1 MGATPEEYFDNYY
14 SVRNIPLESLLV
26 KSDVLSAMDSAYKE
40 VFVKN
45 EPSVSERIELLNL
58 LSSTQQKINII
69 QTFDNLAQSTM
80 HPLWLKENSDWDL
93 LLQAHSWIEE
103 NNDLRIIASKIDDKQ
118 GLVDKSR
125 SLSESLQAQFAKLT
139 SVISS
144 LKSSYGSIF
153 KSENIHEI
161 LFNLVYDKIT
171 LWINNS
177 EQLSKWVAWQ
187 NRVELAKKFGIY
199 PLISDLS
206 SGVLSSERLL
216 GTFDRTYFDS
226 ILSLMVEDEPELAR
240 FDGDLHSRRVAS
252 FAEMDLRRIKASSFE
267 VVRAHH
273 RAIPLKLV

>member
-14 SVRNIPLESLLV
+14 SVKNIPLESLLV

-45 EPSVSERIELLNL
+45 ESSVSDRIELLNL
-58 LSSTQQKINII
+58 LSSTQQKLNII

-125 SLSESLQAQFAKLT
+125 SLSESIQAQFAKLT

-153 KSENIHEI
+153 ENENVHEI
-161 LFNLVYDKIT
+161 PFNLVYDKIT
-171 LWINNS
+171 LWIDNS
-177 EQLSKWVAWQ
+177 EQLSKWVF
-187 NRVELAKKFGIY
+187 LAKPCRVGEKFGIY

-206 SGVLSSERLL
+206 SGVLSPERLL
-216 GTFDRTYFDS
+216 GTLT
-226 ILSLMVEDEPELAR
+226 ELISTQ
-240 FDGDLHSRRVAS
+240 FYL
-252 FAEMDLRRIKASSFE
+252 
-267 VVRAHH
+267 
-273 RAIPLKLV
+273 